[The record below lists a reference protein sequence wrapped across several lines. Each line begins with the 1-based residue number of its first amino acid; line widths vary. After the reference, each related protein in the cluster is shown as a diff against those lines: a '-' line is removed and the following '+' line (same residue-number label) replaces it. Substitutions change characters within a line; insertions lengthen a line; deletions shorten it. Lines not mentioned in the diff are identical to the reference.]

1 MINAFITDANLGAT
15 NEGLI
20 FAIFSFRIKNEDVK
34 NPYKILKTQ
43 PIFLMS
49 KDEDINSSGV
59 ARGLIMI
66 FNAVGTNNWEGLTGS
81 AVQLEVGEN
90 NKILKIANL
99 LDDNNYITL
108 ESSAQNDE
116 VPEAEAEIVEE

>member
-1 MINAFITDANLGAT
+1 MINAFIADANLGAT

-20 FAIFSFRIKNEDVK
+20 FVIFSFKVKNVDIK

-43 PIFLMS
+43 PIFLMN
-49 KDEDINSSGV
+49 KDENINSNGV
-59 ARGLIMI
+59 AKGLLMI
-66 FNAVGTNNWEGLTGS
+66 FNVVGTNNWEGLTGA
-81 AVQLEVGEN
+81 AVQLEVDEDN
-90 NKILKIANL
+90 RILKIANL